1 MSTIKILIV
10 DDHTVVRAGLSSM
23 LSRQEDFSVVGEA
36 SNGLEAIQ
44 KTNELQPDVIL
55 MDLRMPEMDGVE
67 AMRRISEQDKGVK
80 FIVLT
85 TFDSDE
91 YIFDAIDA
99 GAMGYLLK
107 DASRNDLFNAVRAVH
122 SGESQIEPGV
132 AAKVLTRLTQLTRQ
146 GELLSDREIEVLQL
160 MAKGGANK
168 EISAS
173 LTISES
179 TVKTYVA

>member
-1 MSTIKILIV
+1 MDSKRFRRRTN
-10 DDHTVVRAGLSSM
+10 SSQT
-23 LSRQEDFSVVGEA
+23 SSSWTCA
-36 SNGLEAIQ
+36 
-44 KTNELQPDVIL
+44 
-55 MDLRMPEMDGVE
+55 PEMDGVE

-85 TFDSDE
+85 TFDSDK

>member
-1 MSTIKILIV
+1 
-10 DDHTVVRAGLSSM
+10 
-23 LSRQEDFSVVGEA
+23 
-36 SNGLEAIQ
+36 
-44 KTNELQPDVIL
+44 

-146 GELLSDREIEVLQL
+146 GSSGQGELLSYREIEVLQL

-179 TVKTYVA
+179 TVKTHVA